1 MCHGPAQEIDHVYD
15 FGGWG
20 RWGKGPGASDG
31 PGEVRSADPGNR
43 SRRKGHPPRGP
54 KSASWHPLRYPL
66 ANGRAGGASEL
77 YMKNEGFLYVAAAV
91 LCLGGLVAP
100 GQTHA
105 AKNRGFNLNIDG
117 NAESCADLKV
127 RSTGETAQVN
137 ESFTLS
143 KGEAP
148 ILELNA
154 ADRGHIRVRGW
165 DRADYSVETCKIAAA
180 ETRGAAE
187 QMARGISVAHTAGR
201 ISYSGP
207 AGDSAE
213 WMAVFFIHA
222 PRDASLNLEAKN
234 GPIEVRGVHGS
245 VTLRATNGPIAIAD
259 CGGSVEA
266 HTTNGPIAFSG
277 DRGEV
282 HLNAQN
288 GPIAVKFTTESW
300 NGSLLEARTI
310 NGPLAVSMPENFRS
324 GMRLETSGRAP
335 ISCRAAPCRNAWRD
349 GRTMQM
355 NGTNDTIRL
364 STENGPVAVRTEGRT
379 KRII

>member
-1 MCHGPAQEIDHVYD
+1 
-15 FGGWG
+15 
-20 RWGKGPGASDG
+20 
-31 PGEVRSADPGNR
+31 
-43 SRRKGHPPRGP
+43 
-54 KSASWHPLRYPL
+54 
-66 ANGRAGGASEL
+66 
-77 YMKNEGFLYVAAAV
+77 MKNEGFLYVAAAV
-91 LCLGGLVAP
+91 LCLAWVLTP
-100 GQTHA
+100 GETHA
-105 AKNRGFNLNIDG
+105 ARDRGLNISIEG
-117 NAESCADLKV
+117 NAESCAALRV
-127 RSTGETAQVN
+127 RSSNGETAQVN

-143 KGEAP
+143 KAEAP

-154 ADRGHIRVRGW
+154 SERGHIRVRGW

-187 QMARGISVAHTAGR
+187 KMARSISVGHTAGR

-207 AGDSAE
+207 TADSAE
-213 WMAVFFIHA
+213 WMAVFIVHA

-234 GPIEVRGVHGS
+234 GPIEVRGVNGS
-245 VTLRATNGPIAIAD
+245 VKLRATNGPVAIED
-259 CGGSVEA
+259 CGGSVDA

-300 NGSLLEARTI
+300 NGSQLEARTI
-310 NGPLAVSMPENFRS
+310 NGPLAVSLPENFRS
-324 GMRLETSGRAP
+324 GMRLETSGHAP
-335 ISCRAAPCRNAWRD
+335 VSCSATPCRNAWRD

-355 NGTNDTIRL
+355 NGTSEAIRL
-364 STENGPVAVRTEGRT
+364 STENGPVAVHTEGPA

>member
-1 MCHGPAQEIDHVYD
+1 
-15 FGGWG
+15 
-20 RWGKGPGASDG
+20 
-31 PGEVRSADPGNR
+31 
-43 SRRKGHPPRGP
+43 
-54 KSASWHPLRYPL
+54 
-66 ANGRAGGASEL
+66 
-77 YMKNEGFLYVAAAV
+77 MKNEGFLYVTAAV
-91 LCLGGLVAP
+91 LCLAWLFTPAN
-100 GQTHA
+100 THA
-105 AKNRGFNLNIDG
+105 AKNRGFNINIEG
-117 NAESCADLKV
+117 SAETCGDLKA
-127 RSTGETAQVN
+127 RSSVEIAQVN

-222 PRDASLNLEAKN
+222 PRDASLNLEATN
-234 GPIEVRGVHGS
+234 GPIEVRGVNGS
-245 VTLRATNGPIAIAD
+245 VKLRATNGPIAIAE
-259 CGGSVEA
+259 CGGTVEA

-288 GPIAVKFTTESW
+288 GPISLKLGAETW
-300 NGSLLEARTI
+300 NGAQLEARTI
-310 NGPLAVSMPENFRS
+310 NGPLAVSLPENFRS
-324 GMRLETSGRAP
+324 GMRLETSGHTP
-335 ISCRAAPCRNAWRD
+335 VSCSAAPCRNAWRD

-355 NGTNDTIRL
+355 NGTNDTIRM
-364 STENGPVAVRTEGRT
+364 STENGPVAIHTAGPA

>member
-1 MCHGPAQEIDHVYD
+1 
-15 FGGWG
+15 
-20 RWGKGPGASDG
+20 
-31 PGEVRSADPGNR
+31 
-43 SRRKGHPPRGP
+43 
-54 KSASWHPLRYPL
+54 
-66 ANGRAGGASEL
+66 
-77 YMKNEGFLYVAAAV
+77 MKNEGFLYVAAAV
-91 LCLGGLVAP
+91 LCLGWLVTP
-100 GQTHA
+100 GKTHA
-105 AKNRGFNLNIDG
+105 AKNRGFNLSIDG
-117 NAESCADLKV
+117 NVESCADLKV
-127 RSTGETAQVN
+127 RSSGETAQVN

-148 ILELNA
+148 ILEMSA
-154 ADRGHIRVRGW
+154 AENGHIRVHGW
-165 DRADYSVETCKIAAA
+165 DRADYSVETCKIAVA
-180 ETRGAAE
+180 ETRAAAE
-187 QMARGISVAHTAGR
+187 QMARGISVGHTAGR

-207 AGDSAE
+207 TTDSAE
-213 WMAVFFIHA
+213 WTAVFIVHA

-234 GPIEVRGVHGS
+234 GPIEVRGVNGS
-245 VTLRATNGPIAIAD
+245 VNLRATNGPIAIAD

-300 NGSLLEARTI
+300 NGSQLEARTI
-310 NGPLAVSMPENFRS
+310 NWPLAVSMPENFRS
-324 GMRLETSGRAP
+324 GMRLETSGHSP
-335 ISCRAAPCRNAWRD
+335 VSCSATPCRNAWRD

-364 STENGPVAVRTEGRT
+364 STENGPVAVHTEGPG

>member
-1 MCHGPAQEIDHVYD
+1 
-15 FGGWG
+15 
-20 RWGKGPGASDG
+20 
-31 PGEVRSADPGNR
+31 
-43 SRRKGHPPRGP
+43 
-54 KSASWHPLRYPL
+54 
-66 ANGRAGGASEL
+66 
-77 YMKNEGFLYVAAAV
+77 MKNEGFLYVTAAV
-91 LCLGGLVAP
+91 LCLAWLFTPAN
-100 GQTHA
+100 THA
-105 AKNRGFNLNIDG
+105 AKNRGFNINIEG
-117 NAESCADLKV
+117 SAETCGDLKA
-127 RSTGETAQVN
+127 RSSVEIAQVN

-222 PRDASLNLEAKN
+222 PRDASLNLEATN
-234 GPIEVRGVHGS
+234 GPIEVRGVNGS
-245 VTLRATNGPIAIAD
+245 VKLRATNGPIAIAE
-259 CGGSVEA
+259 CGGTVEA

-288 GPIAVKFTTESW
+288 GPISLKLGAETW
-300 NGSLLEARTI
+300 NGAQLEARTI
-310 NGPLAVSMPENFRS
+310 NGPLAVSLPENFRS
-324 GMRLETSGRAP
+324 GMRLETSGHTP
-335 ISCRAAPCRNAWRD
+335 VSCNAAQCRNAWRD

-355 NGTNDTIRL
+355 NGTNDTIRM
-364 STENGPVAVRTEGRT
+364 STENGPVAIHTAGPA

>member
-1 MCHGPAQEIDHVYD
+1 
-15 FGGWG
+15 
-20 RWGKGPGASDG
+20 
-31 PGEVRSADPGNR
+31 
-43 SRRKGHPPRGP
+43 
-54 KSASWHPLRYPL
+54 
-66 ANGRAGGASEL
+66 
-77 YMKNEGFLYVAAAV
+77 MKNEGFLYVTAAV
-91 LCLGGLVAP
+91 LCLAWLFTPAN
-100 GQTHA
+100 THA
-105 AKNRGFNLNIDG
+105 AKNRGFNINIEG
-117 NAESCADLKV
+117 SAETCGDLKA
-127 RSTGETAQVN
+127 RSSVEIAQVN

-222 PRDASLNLEAKN
+222 PRDASLNLEATN
-234 GPIEVRGVHGS
+234 GPIEVRGVNGS
-245 VTLRATNGPIAIAD
+245 VKLRATNGPIAIAE
-259 CGGSVEA
+259 CGGTVEA

-288 GPIAVKFTTESW
+288 GPISLKLGAETW
-300 NGSLLEARTI
+300 NGAQLEARTI
-310 NGPLAVSMPENFRS
+310 NGPLAVSLPENFRS
-324 GMRLETSGRAP
+324 GMRLETSGHTP
-335 ISCRAAPCRNAWRD
+335 VSCSAAPCRNAWRD

-355 NGTNDTIRL
+355 NGTNDTIRM
-364 STENGPVAVRTEGRT
+364 STENGPVAIHTAGAG

>member
-1 MCHGPAQEIDHVYD
+1 
-15 FGGWG
+15 
-20 RWGKGPGASDG
+20 
-31 PGEVRSADPGNR
+31 
-43 SRRKGHPPRGP
+43 
-54 KSASWHPLRYPL
+54 
-66 ANGRAGGASEL
+66 
-77 YMKNEGFLYVAAAV
+77 MKNEGFLYVTAAV
-91 LCLGGLVAP
+91 LCLAWLFTPAN
-100 GQTHA
+100 THA
-105 AKNRGFNLNIDG
+105 AKNRGFNINIEG
-117 NAESCADLKV
+117 SAETCGDLKA
-127 RSTGETAQVN
+127 RSSVEIAQVN

-222 PRDASLNLEAKN
+222 PRDASLNLEATN
-234 GPIEVRGVHGS
+234 GPIEVRGVNGS
-245 VTLRATNGPIAIAD
+245 VKLRATNGPIAIAE
-259 CGGSVEA
+259 CGGTVEA

-288 GPIAVKFTTESW
+288 GPISLKLGAETW
-300 NGSLLEARTI
+300 NGAQLEARTI
-310 NGPLAVSMPENFRS
+310 NGPLAVSLPENFRS
-324 GMRLETSGRAP
+324 GMRLETSGHTP
-335 ISCRAAPCRNAWRD
+335 VSCSAAPCRNAWRD

-355 NGTNDTIRL
+355 NGTNDTIRM
-364 STENGPVAVRTEGRT
+364 STENGPVAIHTTGT
-379 KRII
+379 GKRII

>member
-1 MCHGPAQEIDHVYD
+1 
-15 FGGWG
+15 
-20 RWGKGPGASDG
+20 
-31 PGEVRSADPGNR
+31 
-43 SRRKGHPPRGP
+43 
-54 KSASWHPLRYPL
+54 
-66 ANGRAGGASEL
+66 
-77 YMKNEGFLYVAAAV
+77 MKNEGFLYVAAAV
-91 LCLGGLVAP
+91 LCVAWLVTP
-100 GQTHA
+100 GATHA
-105 AKNRGFNLNIDG
+105 ARDRGFNLNING

-127 RSTGETAQVN
+127 HSKGETAQVN

-154 ADRGHIRVRGW
+154 ADRGQIRVRGW

-187 QMARGISVAHTAGR
+187 KMARSISVGHTAGR

-207 AGDSAE
+207 TADSAE
-213 WMAVFFIHA
+213 WMAVFIVHA

-234 GPIEVRGVHGS
+234 GPIEVRGVNGS
-245 VTLRATNGPIAIAD
+245 VKLRATNGPVAIED
-259 CGGSVEA
+259 CGGSVDA

-300 NGSLLEARTI
+300 NGSQLEARTI
-310 NGPLAVSMPENFRS
+310 NGPLAVSLPENFRS
-324 GMRLETSGRAP
+324 GMRLETSGHAP
-335 ISCRAAPCRNAWRD
+335 VSCSATPCRNAWRD

-355 NGTNDTIRL
+355 NGTSEAIRL
-364 STENGPVAVRTEGRT
+364 STENGPVAVHTEGPA